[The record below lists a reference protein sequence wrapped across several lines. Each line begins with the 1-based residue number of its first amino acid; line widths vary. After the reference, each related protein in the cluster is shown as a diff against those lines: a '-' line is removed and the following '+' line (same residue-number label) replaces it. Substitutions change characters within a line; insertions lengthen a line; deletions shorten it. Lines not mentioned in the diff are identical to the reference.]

1 MGEKRID
8 KAEKSI
14 IEGVRWS
21 EIIMG
26 SVGLVFIFLPQLII
40 PLFTNEPRIIDISIV
55 GLRIIGILQFFD
67 AVGITLWFALTGAG
81 NTLFPAIVE
90 STLLWGIA
98 LPISYFIGV
107 KMEVGFLAPWAALS
121 IHIILFAFIVTWKI
135 KKGEWKEI
143 EV

>member
-1 MGEKRID
+1 MVI
-8 KAEKSI
+8 
-14 IEGVRWS
+14 VVW
-21 EIIMG
+21 
-26 SVGLVFIFLPQLII
+26 II